1 MFFGHLDSTSDSS
14 TKLTRRVSSVV
25 ETVDLNK
32 DKRQASVEEDA
43 VTTRSNS
50 DDEH

>member
-1 MFFGHLDSTSDSS
+1 M
-14 TKLTRRVSSVV
+14 TRRVSSVV
-25 ETVDLNK
+25 ATAESNK